1 MRSLLRVMGARKAGR
16 REMGRAKAV
25 LAEMCREVLSED
37 IAKLR
42 REGREGG
49 TLGKEAVET
58 GTKAMR

>member
-1 MRSLLRVMGARKAGR
+1 
-16 REMGRAKAV
+16 MGRAKAV